1 MNALKGSITCAAKLL
16 SPKFYA
22 EKYGIILSNTRKS
35 LHAGS
40 PAPLFK
46 AMLLVGVVGYTMEY
60 SMVGSKLFFIEILW
74 MEIYL
79 FKQYLS
85 TLIFLPLHDFN
96 YFYFIIKFRTPRC

>member
-22 EKYGIILSNTRKS
+22 EKYCVILSNTRKS

-60 SMVGSKLFFIEILW
+60 SMVGRHHVADRQK
-74 MEIYL
+74 
-79 FKQYLS
+79 
-85 TLIFLPLHDFN
+85 
-96 YFYFIIKFRTPRC
+96 IIQEAMAKHHH

>member
-22 EKYGIILSNTRKS
+22 EKYGVILSNTRKS

-60 SMVGSKLFFIEILW
+60 SMVGSKFFFIASCNSLDGN
-74 MEIYL
+74 
-79 FKQYLS
+79 
-85 TLIFLPLHDFN
+85 IFVQTI
-96 YFYFIIKFRTPRC
+96 FINVDIFTFA